1 MMTSTPLLVPA
12 IEVVAGTQE
21 QVSPS
26 RPRLDLDPTRLES
39 RLPHSGSK
47 HSLKVGNSFNFRL
60 YCLYLYTCMY
70 LQTIC

>member
-12 IEVVAGTQE
+12 IEVEAGTPE

-47 HSLKVGNSFNFRL
+47 HSLKVGNSFNIRL
-60 YCLYLYTCMY
+60 
-70 LQTIC
+70 